1 MPGIHD
7 TQAQFSRSDGEGL
20 ETQLGED
27 SGCFGERD
35 TEEQI
40 IGREAGIKNL
50 ILEPGIPGCVTLCEF
65 HFLSGPFFP
74 PGLVHSPADAKVG
87 SREVPLGLS

>member
-7 TQAQFSRSDGEGL
+7 TQAQFSRSDREGL

-74 PGLVHSPADAKVG
+74 PGLVHSPG
-87 SREVPLGLS
+87 